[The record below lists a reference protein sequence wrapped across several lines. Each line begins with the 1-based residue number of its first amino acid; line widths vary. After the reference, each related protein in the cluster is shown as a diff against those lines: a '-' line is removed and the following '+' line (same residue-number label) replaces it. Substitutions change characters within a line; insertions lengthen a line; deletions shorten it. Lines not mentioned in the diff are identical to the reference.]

1 MLYVDQN
8 LKFAHNGPV
17 DIRSQWDR
25 IIETIIFHNSQQ
37 KWGFVASFFF

>member
-17 DIRSQWDR
+17 DIRSQWDW
-25 IIETIIFHNSQQ
+25 IIETIIFHSSQK
-37 KWGFVASFFF
+37 KWGFVTISF